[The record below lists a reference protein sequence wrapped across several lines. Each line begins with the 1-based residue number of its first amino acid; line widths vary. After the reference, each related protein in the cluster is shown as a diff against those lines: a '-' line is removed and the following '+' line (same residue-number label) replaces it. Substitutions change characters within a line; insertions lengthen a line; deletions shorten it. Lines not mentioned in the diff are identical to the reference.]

1 MSKTIMIATLGG
13 QPQLVTMAL
22 DRLRQNGSTVSAVI
36 VLHMAAEGKRIQN
49 ALSLLSR
56 EFSGGLYQGEP
67 CSFQPLALTIDGQ
80 PLSGI
85 RNGGDADAA
94 GQVVRGLLS
103 NLKSEGHE
111 LHLCISGGRRIVAL
125 LVMSAAALL
134 CDHRDHL
141 WHMYAPD
148 DFVQRSRHGAILHA
162 KPEDGLQLIE
172 VPLVP
177 WGTYFPGLRAMA
189 QAPEEAIA
197 RQMGWLRTS
206 QEQCEQVYTQLTE
219 RQREVLIAF
228 AQGYTPQEVADSLS
242 ISMATV
248 NTHKTPILD
257 ECRNAWEIEPNEWL
271 DYHFIRE
278 HFEPYVQQLVG
289 TSS

>member
-1 MSKTIMIATLGG
+1 MIATLGG
-13 QPQLVTMAL
+13 QPQLVTLAL
-22 DRLRQNGSTVSAVI
+22 DRLHEGGVPISSVI
-36 VLHMAAEGKRIQN
+36 VLHMAAEGQRIKDSLRCLAGEFAGGMYQGHPCEFQTF
-49 ALSLLSR
+49 ALS
-56 EFSGGLYQGEP
+56 
-67 CSFQPLALTIDGQ
+67 ANGQ
-80 PLSGI
+80 SLSGI
-85 RNGGDADAA
+85 RNDGDAAAA

-103 NLKSEGHE
+103 KLKSEGHE
-111 LHLCISGGRRIVAL
+111 LHLCVSGGRRIVAL

-162 KPEDGLQLIE
+162 EPEDGMQLIE

-177 WGTYFPGLRAMA
+177 WGAYFPGLRAMA

-197 RQMGWLRTS
+197 KQMGWLRTS
-206 QEQCEQVYTQLTE
+206 QEQCEQVYTKLTE

-228 AQGYTPQEVADSLS
+228 AQGHTPQEVTGTLN

-248 NTHKTPILD
+248 NAHKTPILD
-257 ECRNAWEIEPNEWL
+257 ECRNAWQIEPDEWL

-278 HFEPYVQQLVG
+278 HFEPYVQRLI
-289 TSS
+289 SSGA